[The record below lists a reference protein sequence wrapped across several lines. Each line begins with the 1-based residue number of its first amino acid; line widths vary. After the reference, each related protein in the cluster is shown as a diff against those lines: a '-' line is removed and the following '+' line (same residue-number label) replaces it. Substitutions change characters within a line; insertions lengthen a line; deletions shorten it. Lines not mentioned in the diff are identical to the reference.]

1 MYLVLFFI
9 ALLTGLIFINVKEKR
24 SLRKVIWGILLF
36 LCLDFSI
43 GWIIHVSIPK
53 EADEIPSFVLSKS
66 IKPTALNPHYT
77 TFDGAWGEHING
89 YTRATNGIESYPE
102 TDLLICCYGGS
113 STYCLN
119 LPEASTWP
127 SKLESLLRSN
137 GYKAEVH
144 NHGIAGHSFGDNMSN
159 KEHYSCYHDEY
170 AHIIELHYHG
180 WNDFRSINVPNI
192 EYTNMNQ
199 VLEWHSLTNRMMNGL
214 DEIKPRSIAFN
225 YYYMNIISDRA
236 ARLITFLE
244 NHTLF
249 MHILLGKL
257 HGALHEKM
265 IVENIHKRSLH
276 SDSPRHY
283 SEDVIMEYLKE
294 ELRELAKSDKQ
305 YIFIPQ
311 HFNFELIENKGLS
324 YAYWMPGISEQ
335 KAIDYCLELDEFC
348 KQELA
353 PVNYIPLQI
362 EQWQEEDF
370 LDNGHFSEAGCEQFA
385 KMIYD
390 HMHDQVLGSK

>member
-1 MYLVLFFI
+1 MSLLFFFI

-24 SLRKVIWGILLF
+24 SWRKVFWGILLF

-43 GWIIHVSIPK
+43 GWIVHTTIP
-53 EADEIPSFVLSKS
+53 EEENEIPPFVLSES
-66 IKPTALNPHYT
+66 VKPTALNPHLT
-77 TFDGAWGEHING
+77 TYDGAWGEHINE
-89 YTRATNGIESYPE
+89 YTRATNGTKSYPE
-102 TDLLICCYGGS
+102 TDILICCYGGS

-127 SKLESLLRSN
+127 SKLENLLRAN

-144 NHGIAGHSFGDNMSN
+144 NHGIAGHSFGDNMNN
-159 KEHYSCYHDEY
+159 KVHYGCYGSKYDNL
-170 AHIIELHYHG
+170 IELHYHG
-180 WNDFRSINVPNI
+180 WNDFRAINVPNI
-192 EYTNMNQ
+192 DYADMKE
-199 VLEWHSLTNRMMNGL
+199 VLEWHSRTNEIMNGL
-214 DEIKPRSIAFN
+214 DEIKPHSVAFN
-225 YYYMNIISDRA
+225 YFYMNLISKQVA
-236 ARLITFLE
+236 KVITFLE
-244 NHTLF
+244 NYTIF
-249 MHILLGKL
+249 TRMLLQAL
-257 HGALHEKM
+257 HGALHEKI

-276 SDSPRHY
+276 NDSPRHY
-283 SEDVIMEYLKE
+283 SEDVIMEHLKG
-294 ELRELAKSDKQ
+294 ELKKLAKSDKQ

-348 KQELA
+348 KQELT

-362 EQWQEEDF
+362 EQWQEADF

-390 HMHDQVLGSK
+390 HLQRQVLGPQ